1 MEFQS
6 KDISPWGGSTWGES
20 DTEAK
25 NQGRRRKEPR
35 EQQGQWCSGQRVQSS
50 QRHRNEQDLVI
61 PRTGLQKV
69 RVAGER
75 STEQSFKGWG

>member
-25 NQGRRRKEPR
+25 NQGQRRKGAKR
-35 EQQGQWCSGQRVQSS
+35 TKGQWCSRQRVQST
-50 QRHRNEQDLVI
+50 QRHRNERDLVI

-75 STEQSFKGWG
+75 STAQSFKGWG